1 MSSLDRNGPPPISLT
16 SFSPS
21 LLFYVAVWAQREG
34 ARERDDSSSFQEKEV
49 NDRVIVEQKL
59 RSRSPEATQKR
70 SRKMIEDH
78 PIEVNGYY
86 GKANLDNAVV
96 IDLVVH
102 VGIVLMGMEGFF
114 FKKFSLYFL

>member
-1 MSSLDRNGPPPISLT
+1 MGP
-16 SFSPS
+16 
-21 LLFYVAVWAQREG
+21 EG
-34 ARERDDSSSFQEKEV
+34 RRERDDSSSFQEKEV

>member
-1 MSSLDRNGPPPISLT
+1 
-16 SFSPS
+16 
-21 LLFYVAVWAQREG
+21 
-34 ARERDDSSSFQEKEV
+34 
-49 NDRVIVEQKL
+49 
-59 RSRSPEATQKR
+59 
-70 SRKMIEDH
+70 MIEDH

-114 FKKFSLYFL
+114 SIKFSLYFL